1 MCPSHKCRHVHFNR
15 QTDDCHFYATL
26 ESDAKKNFPLGV
38 NLKKGTRMMI
48 DVVDLEIKKKMFSNS
63 GNFNASE
70 VKTSNNHTSQ
80 VLKTEV
86 IMLTMNVNWKITKF
100 EARLCG
106 LKKVKKP
113 LFSGAKA
120 FRMLLKFCLIL
131 T

>member
-1 MCPSHKCRHVHFNR
+1 
-15 QTDDCHFYATL
+15 
-26 ESDAKKNFPLGV
+26 
-38 NLKKGTRMMI
+38 MI
-48 DVVDLEIKKKMFSNS
+48 NVSNY
-63 GNFNASE
+63 
-70 VKTSNNHTSQ
+70 HTSQ

-86 IMLTMNVNWKITKF
+86 IMLTMNVYWKITKF

-113 LFSGAKA
+113 LFSGAEA